1 MEGRRTVMEWKN
13 ITISHV
19 WSTSVRSLSHS
30 SVDENSELGLTG
42 GSVQYAMYNRL
53 RDNLP
58 MTRVVLDPAFS
69 GASV

>member
-1 MEGRRTVMEWKN
+1 MEN
-13 ITISHV
+13 ITISHMFGLPRLKV
-19 WSTSVRSLSHS
+19 SLSHG
-30 SVDENSELGLTG
+30 SVDEDSELGLTG

-58 MTRVVLDPAFS
+58 MTRVKLDPAFS

>member
-1 MEGRRTVMEWKN
+1 MEN

-19 WSTSVRSLSHS
+19 FGLPRLTFSHS
-30 SVDENSELGLTG
+30 SVDEDSELGLTG
-42 GSVQYAMYNRL
+42 RSVQYAMYNRL

-58 MTRVVLDPAFS
+58 MTRVKLDPVFS

>member
-1 MEGRRTVMEWKN
+1 MEN
-13 ITISHV
+13 ITISHMFGLPRLKV
-19 WSTSVRSLSHS
+19 SLSHG
-30 SVDENSELGLTG
+30 SVDSELGLTG

-58 MTRVVLDPAFS
+58 MTRVKLDPAFS

>member
-1 MEGRRTVMEWKN
+1 MEN

-19 WSTSVRSLSHS
+19 FGLPRLKSLSHS
-30 SVDENSELGLTG
+30 SVDEDSELGLTG

-58 MTRVVLDPAFS
+58 MARVKLDPAFS